1 MELIGK
7 VVKVSVSGGTWGIEG
22 EDGQQYMPV
31 NGIPQGF
38 RKQGLRVRCNAQ
50 PANGVD
56 LFMWGRQVSILSI
69 DEI

>member
-22 EDGQQYMPV
+22 DDGQQYMPV

-38 RKQGLRVRCNAQ
+38 RKQGLRVKIDAQ
-50 PANGVD
+50 PASGVD
-56 LFMWGRQVSILSI
+56 LFMWGRQVSISSI
-69 DEI
+69 HKV